1 MSRSIA
7 FSARHAPLLC
17 AFLFLAF
24 GLMGALA
31 APARGEGLFL
41 HPQGSPGLR
50 VPAPIV
56 AGTADIVING
66 ITGRA
71 TIRQTFLNP
80 EDSWVE
86 GVYVFPLPDDAAV
99 DHMRLRVD
107 DRTIEGRIEERQ
119 AARKKYKRAADSGKR
134 ASLLEQER
142 PSLFTMS
149 VANIPPKGRI
159 EVEIG

>member
-1 MSRSIA
+1 MSCSIA
-7 FSARHAPLLC
+7 FSARHAPLLF

-41 HPQGSPGLR
+41 HPQRSPGLR

-71 TIRQTFLNP
+71 TIWQTFLNP
-80 EDSWVE
+80 EDTSVE
-86 GVYVFPLPDDAAV
+86 GFYVLPWPDDIAV

-119 AARKKYKRAADSGKR
+119 AK
-134 ASLLEQER
+134 
-142 PSLFTMS
+142 
-149 VANIPPKGRI
+149 V
-159 EVEIG
+159 